1 MLLLALTFRRL
12 VFRFRYFSVLKVTI
26 ENATA
31 VWAELRLN
39 RLRRECVRVC
49 VNDVELVFDL
59 S

>member
-26 ENATA
+26 ENVTA

-39 RLRRECVRVC
+39 RLRRECVCVC
-49 VNDVELVFDL
+49 VLMML